1 MPGSRRGVRTIPAW
15 PLVLYDGD
23 ICDDSGLNPAMLTSL
38 RQRIARI
45 AAAIA
50 IIAAITLLFYRWLPV
65 NATTAGFA
73 YLIGVLVIGAN
84 WGLTEAIIGSV
95 LAVLCFD
102 FFFLP
107 PVWEF
112 SIAESQDWIALFSFL
127 VTSITA
133 SRLSAQAR
141 RRADEAQDSK
151 EEMERLY
158 ALSRSILL
166 TDAGQPISKQLTG
179 LVARTFAAQAVA
191 LFDRSS
197 GEIHRGGPEEFPAL
211 DEQLR
216 AAALTGTQVESGG
229 CVITAIRLG
238 SEPIGS
244 LGIAGVALS
253 DSALQGVANL
263 VAIGLE
269 KARAQEAATRAE
281 AARQSDELKSL
292 LLDAIA
298 HEFKTP
304 LTTIK
309 ASTTAL
315 LSRRLESTE
324 QQRSYLTLV
333 DEETDRLNGLVS
345 DAIQMARLEAGHV
358 QLRLEQVDLAE
369 CARRALNKMRP
380 LCDDHAVDIVFPSGA
395 PRVPADPDLMELTLR
410 QLIGN
415 ALKYG
420 GHRTPIH
427 ISGQVENGKMV
438 VAVRDQG
445 PGIAVADLPR
455 IFDRFYRAGQ
465 TKNHVPGAGL
475 GLFIAREIV
484 KAHGGEIWAES
495 KVGSGSIFRFSL
507 PLEQA
512 EQAR

>member
-1 MPGSRRGVRTIPAW
+1 MPV
-15 PLVLYDGD
+15 
-23 ICDDSGLNPAMLTSL
+23 SL
-38 RQRIARI
+38 GRRIARVAL
-45 AAAIA
+45 AAGLVAV
-50 IIAAITLLFYRWLPV
+50 ITVVFYSLAPV
-65 NATTAGFA
+65 NATTVGFA
-73 YLIGVLVIGAN
+73 YLVGVLVIGAK
-84 WGLTEAIIGSV
+84 WGLIEAVVSSF

-107 PVWEF
+107 PIGTLT
-112 SIAESQDWIALFSFL
+112 IAESQDWIALGAFL
-127 VTSITA
+127 ATSMTA

-141 RRADEAQDSK
+141 TRANEAQESK

-166 TDAGQPISKQLTG
+166 TDSAQPISKQLAAA
-179 LVARTFAAQAVA
+179 VAQTFGAHAVA
-191 LFDRSS
+191 LFDRSA
-197 GEIHRGGPEEFPAL
+197 GEIFRGGPEEFPEL

-216 AAALTGTQVESGG
+216 AAALTGTQFESAAG
-229 CVITAIRLG
+229 VITTVRLG

-244 LGIAGVALS
+244 LGLTGVKLS

-309 ASTTAL
+309 VSTTAL
-315 LSRRLESTE
+315 LSSHLTSAE
-324 QQRSYLTLV
+324 QQRNYIALV
-333 DEETDRLNGLVS
+333 DEETDRLNALVS

-358 QLRLEQVDLAE
+358 KLQLEQVDLATT
-369 CARRALNKMRP
+369 ARRVLDKMQPVCEDHVVGIAFPAGTPKVLADSAL
-380 LCDDHAVDIVFPSGA
+380 IE
-395 PRVPADPDLMELTLR
+395 LMLR

-415 ALKYG
+415 AAKYG
-420 GHRTPIH
+420 SPRGPIQ
-427 ISGQVENGKMV
+427 ISGAVDGDRLV
-438 VAVRDQG
+438 VSVCDQG
-445 PGIAVADLPR
+445 PGIAEADLPR
-455 IFDRFYRAGQ
+455 IFDRFYRAGR

-475 GLFIAREIV
+475 GLFIAREIAR
-484 KAHGGEIWAES
+484 AHGGEIWAES
-495 KVGSGSIFRFSL
+495 KVGTGSVFRFSL
-507 PLEQA
+507 PVAQVEAAQ
-512 EQAR
+512 

>member
-1 MPGSRRGVRTIPAW
+1 MAQTPI
-15 PLVLYDGD
+15 
-23 ICDDSGLNPAMLTSL
+23 SL
-38 RQRIARI
+38 PQRIARLT
-45 AAAIA
+45 AAVVVVAV
-50 IIAAITLLFYRWLPV
+50 ITLIFYRFLTV

-73 YLIGVLVIGAN
+73 YLVGVLIICAK
-84 WGLTEAIIGSV
+84 WGLAESITSSI
-95 LAVLCFD
+95 LAVLCFN

-107 PVWEF
+107 PIGTFTISDPENWT
-112 SIAESQDWIALFSFL
+112 ALFAFL

-133 SRLSAQAR
+133 SRLSEQAR
-141 RRADEAQDSK
+141 ARAEEADESK

-166 TDAGQPISKQLTG
+166 TDPARPVSKQLAA
-179 LVARTFAAQAVA
+179 LVAHAFGASAVA
-191 LFDRSS
+191 LFDRSA
-197 GEIHRGGPEEFPAL
+197 GETYRDGPEDFPGM

-216 AAALTGTQVESGG
+216 TTALMGTQFESAS
-229 CVITAIRLG
+229 CVITAVRLG

-244 LGIAGVALS
+244 LGIAGLKLS

-281 AARQSDELKSL
+281 AARESDELKSL

-315 LSRRLESTE
+315 LSGRIESSE

-333 DEETDRLNGLVS
+333 DEEADRLNGLVS

-358 QLRLEQVDLAE
+358 HLQLEQIDMAE
-369 CARRALNKMRP
+369 TVQRAIDKVRSV
-380 LCDDHAVDIVFPSGA
+380 CEDHVVDIVFPVGT
-395 PRVPADPDLMELTLR
+395 PRVPADPALIELTLR
-410 QLIGN
+410 QIIGN
-415 ALKYG
+415 SAKYG
-420 GHRTPIH
+420 NQRTPIH
-427 ISGQVENGKMV
+427 ISGAVEDGKMIV
-438 VAVRDQG
+438 SIRDQG
-445 PGIAVADLPR
+445 PGIAATDLTR
-455 IFDRFYRAGQ
+455 IFDRFYRAGR

-484 KAHGGEIWAES
+484 HAHGGEIWAES
-495 KVGSGSIFRFSL
+495 KLGSGSVFRFSL
-507 PLEQA
+507 PLAQSSE
-512 EQAR
+512 AR

>member
-1 MPGSRRGVRTIPAW
+1 MPI
-15 PLVLYDGD
+15 
-23 ICDDSGLNPAMLTSL
+23 SL
-38 RQRIARI
+38 PRRIARLAASVGLI
-45 AAAIA
+45 AV
-50 IIAAITLLFYRWLPV
+50 ITAVCYRLMLV
-65 NATTAGFA
+65 GATTAGFV
-73 YLIGVLVIGAN
+73 YLIGVLLIGAK
-84 WGLTEAIIGSV
+84 WGIAESIVSSI
-95 LAVLCFD
+95 LAMLCFD

-107 PVWEF
+107 PIGEF
-112 SIAESQDWIALFSFL
+112 EIAQLQDWVALFAFL

-133 SRLSAQAR
+133 TRLAAQAQT
-141 RRADEAQDSK
+141 RANEAQDSK

-166 TDAGQPISKQLTG
+166 TDPSRPISKQLAAF
-179 LVARTFAAQAVA
+179 VAHAFGASAVA
-191 LFDRSS
+191 LFDRAG
-197 GEIHRGGPEEFPAL
+197 GETYRDGPEDFPAM

-216 AAALTGTQVESGG
+216 TAALMGTQFQSENWI
-229 CVITAIRLG
+229 ITAVRLG

-244 LGIAGVALS
+244 LGVAGLKLS

-315 LSRRLESTE
+315 LSGRVESAA
-324 QQRSYLTLV
+324 QQRNYLTLM

-358 QLRLEQVDLAE
+358 HLQLAE
-369 CARRALNKMRP
+369 IDMAETVQRALDKMRAV
-380 LCDDHAVDIVFPSGA
+380 CEDHAVEVEFPAGT
-395 PRVPADPDLMELTLR
+395 PKVPADPALIELTLR
-410 QLIGN
+410 QIIGN
-415 ALKYG
+415 AAKYG
-420 GHRTPIH
+420 NQRSPIR
-427 ISGQVENGKMV
+427 IRGTVEDGRMIV
-438 VAVRDQG
+438 SVHDQG
-445 PGIAVADLPR
+445 PGIAEADLKR
-455 IFDRFYRAGQ
+455 IFDRFYRAGR

-484 KAHGGEIWAES
+484 HAHGGEIWAES
-495 KVGSGSIFRFSL
+495 KLGSGSVFRFSL
-507 PLEQA
+507 PLTQQE
-512 EQAR
+512 ESR

>member
-1 MPGSRRGVRTIPAW
+1 MAPHAETHAGPT
-15 PLVLYDGD
+15 LL
-23 ICDDSGLNPAMLTSL
+23 
-38 RQRIARI
+38 QRIARI
-45 AAAIA
+45 VAAVGLVAG
-50 IIAAITLLFYRWLPV
+50 ITFVFFRMVPV

-73 YLIGVLVIGAN
+73 YLIGVLVIGAT
-84 WGLTEAIIGSV
+84 WGLAESVTGSL
-95 LAVLCFD
+95 LAVLFFN

-107 PVWEF
+107 PIGTF
-112 SIAESQDWIALFSFL
+112 TIADPQNWVALFAFL

-141 RRADEAQDSK
+141 TRAREAQERQ

-166 TDAGQPISKQLTG
+166 TDPGQAISKQLAG
-179 LVARTFAAQAVA
+179 LVARTFGARAVA
-191 LFDRSS
+191 LFDRAA
-197 GEIHRGGPEEFPAL
+197 GEIYRGGPEDFPGL

-216 AAALTGTQVESGG
+216 MAVLAGTQFASATS
-229 CVITAIRLG
+229 VITAVRLG

-244 LGIAGVALS
+244 LGMTGVQLS

-281 AARQSDELKSL
+281 AARQSDELKSV

-309 ASTTAL
+309 VSTTAL
-315 LSRRLESTE
+315 LSGRLESAE
-324 QQRSYLTLV
+324 QQRNYISLV

-358 QLRLEQVDLAE
+358 QLHLASIDLAE
-369 CARRALNKMRP
+369 ITRRMLDRMHPAWE
-380 LCDDHAVDIVFPSGA
+380 DHPVEIAFPAEMPKVPVDPTLI
-395 PRVPADPDLMELTLR
+395 ELTLR
-410 QLIGN
+410 QLISN
-415 ALKYG
+415 AVKYG
-420 GHRTPIH
+420 SPRAPIH
-427 ISGQVENGKMV
+427 ISGALEDGR
-438 VAVRDQG
+438 VAISVQDHGQG
-445 PGIAVADLPR
+445 ISETDLPR
-455 IFDRFYRAGQ
+455 IFDRFYRGRGFH
-465 TKNHVPGAGL
+465 NHVPGAGL

-484 KAHGGEIWAES
+484 RAHGGEIWAES
-495 KVGSGSIFRFSL
+495 KAGVGSVFHFSL
-507 PLEQA
+507 PLAQKE
-512 EQAR
+512 ETR